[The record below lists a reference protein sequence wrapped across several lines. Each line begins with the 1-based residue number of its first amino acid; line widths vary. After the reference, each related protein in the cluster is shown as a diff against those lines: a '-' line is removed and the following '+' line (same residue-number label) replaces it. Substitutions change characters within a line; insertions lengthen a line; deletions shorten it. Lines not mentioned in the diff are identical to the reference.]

1 MRFYEFRFENDI
13 ESKIDEFG
21 ILSDKI
27 DKVKMELSELS
38 NRYKE
43 IEGEL
48 RPILEQL
55 NIQNQKSIQ
64 TKRYLVT
71 LKRMGYNRDNFKYK
85 ESFEKSLTKV
95 NQQTRKILEDI
106 LQSTKSVSRV
116 VSSIGVQRMDEISL
130 KSMLKK
136 LVLPFK
142 KLFSRLKLNTKRI
155 DDLNGVEE
163 DYWFKPNITESLVW
177 CIYLSHII

>member
-1 MRFYEFRFENDI
+1 MRLNEFKFERDL
-13 ESKIDEFG
+13 ESQIDEFG

-48 RPILEQL
+48 RPTLEQL
-55 NIQNQKSIQ
+55 TIQNKKSIQ

-85 ESFEKSLTKV
+85 ESFEKSLAKV
-95 NQQTRKILEDI
+95 NQQTRKVLEDI
-106 LQSTKSVSRV
+106 LQSTKTVSRV
-116 VSSIGVQRMDEISL
+116 VSTIGVQRMDEISL

-136 LVLPFK
+136 LISPFK
-142 KLFSRLKLNTKRI
+142 KLFSRLRMNIKRMM
-155 DDLNGVEE
+155 G
-163 DYWFKPNITESLVW
+163 
-177 CIYLSHII
+177 

>member
-1 MRFYEFRFENDI
+1 MRLNEFKFERDI

-48 RPILEQL
+48 RPTLEQL
-55 NIQNQKSIQ
+55 TIQNQKSIQ

-85 ESFEKSLTKV
+85 ESFEESLTRV
-95 NQQTRKILEDI
+95 NQQTKKVLEDI
-106 LQSTKSVSRV
+106 LQSTKTVSRV
-116 VSSIGVQRMDEISL
+116 VSTIGVQRMDEISL

-136 LVLPFK
+136 LISPFK
-142 KLFSRLKLNTKRI
+142 KLFNSLKMNTKRI
-155 DDLNGVEE
+155 DDLNGVL
-163 DYWFKPNITESLVW
+163 KRMVS
-177 CIYLSHII
+177 

>member
-1 MRFYEFRFENDI
+1 MRLNEFKFKNDI
-13 ESKIDEFG
+13 ESQIDEFG

-48 RPILEQL
+48 RPTLEQL
-55 NIQNQKSIQ
+55 TIQNKKSIQ

-85 ESFEKSLTKV
+85 ESFVESLTKV
-95 NQQTRKILEDI
+95 NKQTKKVLEDI
-106 LQSTKSVSRV
+106 LLSTKTVSRV
-116 VSSIGVQRMDEISL
+116 VSTIGVQRMDEISL
-130 KSMLKK
+130 KSMLQKF
-136 LVLPFK
+136 VSPFK
-142 KLFSRLKLNTKRI
+142 KLFSRLKMNTKSM
-155 DDLNGVEE
+155 DDLNGVL
-163 DYWFKPNITESLVW
+163 KRMVS
-177 CIYLSHII
+177 